1 MAGEPT
7 WKQLITE
14 AEVKRADSNDTGAI
28 EIPTVKKV
36 TEMIPTVDTAIGTVS
51 DQVLS
56 ISGTI
61 GATGLTTA
69 TINDDKIEYSML
81 KKARVGVIG
90 YNNGETAN
98 SASLLNAAD
107 TRKIIK
113 APGIYAL
120 AGDNLPFTTSYNQGD
135 LLVKRV
141 SNVTSVYICTE
152 AGSDGTGGIVIGEN

>member
-14 AEVKRADSNDTGAI
+14 AEVKRATSNDTGAI

-36 TEMIPTVDTAIGTVS
+36 TEMIPTVDTAIGTGS
-51 DQVLS
+51 GKVLS
-56 ISGTI
+56 ISGTT

-69 TINDDKIEYSML
+69 TINNDKIEYSML
-81 KKARVGVIG
+81 KKGTVGVIG
-90 YNNGETAN
+90 YNNGSTAN
-98 SASLLNAAD
+98 SASLLNSAD
-107 TRKIIK
+107 TRKIIN

-120 AGDNLPFTTSYNQGD
+120 ASEMLPSNTSYNQGD
-135 LLVKRV
+135 ILVKKV

-152 AGSDGTGGIVIGEN
+152 AGSTGTGGIVVIN